1 MRDINEQIMEVNRR
15 REIYTDIKNLRKKI
29 IKGIA
34 ACLSTLSLVFVVA
47 YYMPVLENTSRQTP
61 VGQYGSMILAVPSVG
76 YVLIAI
82 LFFILGV
89 AVTLLCRHY
98 KEYREKEQNL

>member
-1 MRDINEQIMEVNRR
+1 MRNIEEQIMEVKRR

-29 IKGIA
+29 LKGITTGI
-34 ACLSTLSLVFVVA
+34 STLVLVFIVA
-47 YYMPVLENTSRQTP
+47 FYIPVLEQTSRQTP
-61 VGQYGSMILAVPSVG
+61 IRQYGSMILSVPSVG

-89 AVTLLCRHY
+89 VVALLCRYY
-98 KEYREKEQNL
+98 KEYREKEQTL